1 MTAPDEDWFRQAAE
15 RMVRLMAF
23 LAAAGTLSAFLFRGW
38 AWAAGFAAGAAISWL
53 NFSWLKRLTEALGG
67 AGGKRLRR
75 ASAVFLGSR
84 YLLLGGLAYVILRFS
99 SISLPAVLTG
109 LFVSVAAVI
118 VEILFELTYGRN
130 LDH

>member
-1 MTAPDEDWFRQAAE
+1 MTVPDEDWFRQAAA
-15 RMVRLMAF
+15 RIVRLMA
-23 LAAAGTLSAFLFRGW
+23 LLTAIGTLTAFIFRGW
-38 AWAAGFAAGAAISWL
+38 TWAAGFGAGAAISWL

-67 AGGKRLRR
+67 SGGKRLRR

-84 YLLLGGLAYVILRFS
+84 YLLLGGLAYVILRYS

-118 VEILFELTYGRN
+118 VEILFELMYGRN